1 MPLSCLG
8 VDAEHMKIT
17 LFYLFA
23 DVHHMWSL
31 VSMES
36 NHESRMLYPNSL
48 LRHVLCGFIKWPCV
62 LRDATL
68 VMLSPVRQP
77 TQTSLWQLPPFPDT
91 CWLALSGHDGTRVL
105 AYGAESSGF
114 CSDGACWWSQPHW
127 MCGARLGLQ
136 NKQKKQTG
144 KENRKEKSENEQI
157 SKLFIFLRGSLPSLC
172 TLN

>member
-1 MPLSCLG
+1 MEEIFPLLLFPGLAYGCFRLCQCRLSCLG
-8 VDAEHMKIT
+8 VDAEHVKIT

-105 AYGAESSGF
+105 AYGAESPGF
-114 CSDGACWWSQPHW
+114 CSDGACWWSQPH
-127 MCGARLGLQ
+127 
-136 NKQKKQTG
+136 
-144 KENRKEKSENEQI
+144 
-157 SKLFIFLRGSLPSLC
+157 
-172 TLN
+172 